1 MGTRGIL
8 DTSRNSR
15 LTKIIVLCTLTLFF
29 FSCSHIPKIIVL
41 HDPLTADEH
50 LFLGLNYELK
60 GEFDSA
66 IKEYKKGLK
75 KDKKDHR
82 PLFYLGNAYYKKRE
96 YEKAEKFYIK
106 ALDIAQDNSDI
117 RNNISW
123 LYIDTNR
130 FDDALKEIYIALT
143 IKMDP
148 NYLDT
153 LANIYYKIEK
163 YDAAIKTLQDALAI
177 TPSSDTNL
185 LYNEYRLLGDAL
197 EKMGRIDASKEAREK
212 AEEYIKG
219 IQ

>member
-8 DTSRNSR
+8 DTACHSG
-15 LTKIIVLCTLTLFF
+15 LIKIILLCTLTLFL
-29 FSCSHIPKIIVL
+29 FSCSPIPKIIVL

-50 LFLGLNYELK
+50 LSLGLSYESN
-60 GEFDSA
+60 GEFDIA
-66 IKEYKKGLK
+66 IKEYKKALK

-82 PLFYLGNAYYKKRE
+82 PLYYLGNAYYQKRE

-106 ALDIAQDNSDI
+106 ALDITQDNSDI

-143 IKMDP
+143 IKTDP

-153 LANIYYKIEK
+153 LANIYYKIGK
-163 YDAAIKTLQDALAI
+163 YESAIKTLQDALAI
-177 TPSSDTNL
+177 TPSSDSNL
-185 LYNEYRLLGDAL
+185 LYNEYRLLGDAY
-197 EKMGRIDASKEAREK
+197 EKMGRITASKEAREK
-212 AEEYIKG
+212 AEEYRKDV
-219 IQ
+219 Q

>member
-8 DTSRNSR
+8 DTSCNSG

-29 FSCSHIPKIIVL
+29 FSCSHIPRIIVL

-50 LFLGLNYELK
+50 LSLGLSYELK
-60 GEFDSA
+60 GEFDNA

-75 KDKKDHR
+75 KDKKGYR
-82 PLFYLGNAYYKKRE
+82 PLYYLGNANYKKRE
-96 YEKAEKFYIK
+96 YDKAEKYYLK
-106 ALDIAQDNSDI
+106 ALDIAPDNSDI
-117 RNNISW
+117 RNNIAW
-123 LYIDTNR
+123 LYIETNK

-153 LANIYYKIEK
+153 LANIYYKIGK
-163 YDAAIKTLQDALAI
+163 YDAAIKTLQDALTI

-185 LYNEYRLLGDAL
+185 LYNEYRLLGDAY
-197 EKMGRIDASKEAREK
+197 EKMGRISASKEAREK
-212 AEEYIKG
+212 AEGYRRG
-219 IQ
+219 VQ